1 MMTRTTK
8 IISVCMA
15 LAIAALVSGCAMPK
29 QAAGPVVEKD
39 ISRVIKLGDG
49 TTCIEPA
56 GLAETRRSPVAMQL
70 KELFESD
77 VKADEVLTKVK
88 EFKFTREEV
97 EAVYFDACRAYSNTE
112 ITKAAFEKDRNI
124 YFGLRQQLFA
134 QGVNEWQDK
143 KDGIAD
149 PGKLCLVTRPDT
161 DPDNRS
167 FTRVVPVDSTVD
179 DCARLAARSG
189 GSEILLGCT
198 KGHWENGWAK
208 SPIAIGPTGA
218 KTRDLSVKGTSHAPD
233 PDCGWN

>member
-1 MMTRTTK
+1 MQKKAT
-8 IISVCMA
+8 
-15 LAIAALVSGCAMPK
+15 
-29 QAAGPVVEKD
+29 GPVVEKD
-39 ISRVIKLGDG
+39 VSRVVKLGDG

-56 GLAETRRSPVAMQL
+56 GLAQARQTPVALQL

-77 VKADEVLTKVK
+77 AKVDEALTKVK
-88 EFKFTREEV
+88 EFKFTREDV
-97 EAVYFDACRAYSNTE
+97 EAVYFDACRAYSNAQ
-112 ITKAAFEKDRNI
+112 ITKQAFEKDRSI

-134 QGVNEWQDK
+134 QGIKEWQDK
-143 KDGIAD
+143 KAGITD

-179 DCARLAARSG
+179 DCARLAVKSG

-198 KGHWENGWAK
+198 KGHWDNVWAK
-208 SPIAIGPTGA
+208 RPIAVDPISEKIRPH
-218 KTRDLSVKGTSHAPD
+218 SVKGTSLAPD